1 MGSDQEVFSMSDF
14 MAVFPGDAENM
25 KLCLEGNK
33 TLERG
38 ATMEEV
44 SKAIKTM
51 RLGKVSGPDSI
62 SDA

>member
-1 MGSDQEVFSMSDF
+1 MGSDQNIFSVSDF
-14 MAVFPGDAENM
+14 MAVAPGGGENM

-51 RLGKVSGPDSI
+51 RMGKAPASQTS
-62 SDA
+62 A

>member
-1 MGSDQEVFSMSDF
+1 MGSDQKVFSMSDF
-14 MAVFPGDAENM
+14 MAVVPGGGENM

-51 RLGKVSGPDSI
+51 RMGKALTPQTS
-62 SDA
+62 A